1 MTIKAIAPISKIFEK
16 INDVPFRENAE
27 DISQITTQMAIPNNK
42 APPFLPLK
50 NLKAKKN
57 KRDSAI
63 ISIASKTVKFKKADF
78 ILSKNADKSTPE
90 FDTEVSSKV
99 FIFTS

>member
-1 MTIKAIAPISKIFEK
+1 M
-16 INDVPFRENAE
+16 
-27 DISQITTQMAIPNNK
+27 TTQMAIPNRRV
-42 APPFLPLK
+42 PPFLPLK
-50 NLKAKKN
+50 NLKAKK
-57 KRDSAI
+57 KRSDNAI

-78 ILSKNADKSTPE
+78 RLPKNAERSTPE